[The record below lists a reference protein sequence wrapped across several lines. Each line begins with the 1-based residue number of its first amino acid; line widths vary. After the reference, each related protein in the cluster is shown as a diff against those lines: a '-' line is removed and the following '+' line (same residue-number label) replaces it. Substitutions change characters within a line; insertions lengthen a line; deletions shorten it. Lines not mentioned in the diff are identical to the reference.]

1 MSKYDYLLQME
12 VRTNQKMYVQGNC
25 PNDGCLGQMH
35 RLGDEN
41 ILKQIQVFMRQMVR
55 SFFEF
60 QMLAE
65 QGCLRYFFSHQAF
78 FPKPDDLLL

>member
-55 SFFEF
+55 SFF
-60 QMLAE
+60 
-65 QGCLRYFFSHQAF
+65 
-78 FPKPDDLLL
+78 